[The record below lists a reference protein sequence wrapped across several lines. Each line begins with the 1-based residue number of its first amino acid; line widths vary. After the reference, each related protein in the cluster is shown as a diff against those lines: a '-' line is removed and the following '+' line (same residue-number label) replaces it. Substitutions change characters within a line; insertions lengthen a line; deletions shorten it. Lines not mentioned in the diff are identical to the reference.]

1 MKHFTSETL
10 GALGKQE
17 RVNLINSVSGY
28 KPANLIGTISAA
40 KQTNLA
46 IFSSVVHLGTNPP
59 LFGFITR
66 PTTEVPRHTY
76 ENIKETGV
84 YTINHVHESFIEKA
98 HYTSAKFD
106 RETSEFAACHLTE
119 EYLENF
125 AAPFV
130 RESAVKFGLRFV
142 EEIPIKLNGTIL
154 IIGEL
159 EHLILP
165 ENVLQTDGSTDLNSA
180 GDVCISGL
188 DSYHKVEKAVRF
200 PFARP
205 NNVPEFETKQVNF
218 TTE

>member
-1 MKHFTSETL
+1 MKHYTAKEL
-10 GALGKQE
+10 GGLEKYT
-17 RVNLINSVSGY
+17 RINLINTISGY
-28 KPANLIGTISAA
+28 KPANLIGTISEN

-46 IFSSVVHLGTNPP
+46 IFSSVLHLGTNPP

-66 PTTEVPRHTY
+66 PPTEVPRHTY

-84 YTINHVHESFIEKA
+84 YTINHIHESFIENA

-106 RETSEFAACHLTE
+106 RGTSEFAACRLTE
-119 EYLENF
+119 EYVENF

-130 RESAVKFGLRFV
+130 KESVIKLGLKFV
-142 EEIPIKLNGTIL
+142 EEVPIKLNGTIL

-159 EHLILP
+159 EHLLLP
-165 ENVLQTDGSTDLNSA
+165 ENALPEDGNLDLNAA

-188 DSYHKVEKAVRF
+188 DGYHAVEKAVRF

-205 NNVPEFETKQVNF
+205 KNVPEFKTPPE
-218 TTE
+218 

>member
-17 RVNLINSVSGY
+17 RVNLINSISGY

-66 PTTEVPRHTY
+66 PTADVIRHTY
-76 ENIKETGV
+76 ENLKEIGV

-130 RESAVKFGLRFV
+130 RESAVKLGLRLV

-165 ENVLQTDGSTDLNSA
+165 EDVLQIDGSTDLNRA

-188 DSYHKVEKAVRF
+188 DGYHKVEKAVRF

-205 NNVPEFETKQVNF
+205 NNVPEFVTNQKTN
-218 TTE
+218 

>member
-1 MKHFTSETL
+1 MKHFTKENL
-10 GALGKQE
+10 GELDKLA
-17 RVNLINSVSGY
+17 RVNLINSISGY
-28 KPANLIGTISAA
+28 KPANLIGTVSAA

-59 LFGFITR
+59 LFGFVTR

-76 ENIKETGV
+76 ENIKEIGV
-84 YTINHVHESFIEKA
+84 YTINHVHESFVERA

-106 RETSEFAACHLTE
+106 RETSEFAACQLTE
-119 EYLENF
+119 EYLDDF

-130 RESAVKFGLRFV
+130 RESAVKLGLRFV

-165 ENVLQTDGSTDLNSA
+165 ENVLQTDGSVDLNSA

-188 DSYHKVEKAVRF
+188 DGYHAVEKAVRF
-200 PFARP
+200 PFAKP
-205 NNVPEFETKQVNF
+205 NNVPKFEIN
-218 TTE
+218 

>member
-1 MKHFTSETL
+1 MKHYTKKTL
-10 GALGKQE
+10 DELEKLA
-17 RVNLINSVSGY
+17 RVNLINSISGY
-28 KPANLIGTISAA
+28 KPANLIGTISAN

-66 PTTEVPRHTY
+66 PPTDAARHTY
-76 ENIKETGV
+76 ENIKEIGV
-84 YTINHVHESFIEKA
+84 YTINHAHKSFVEKA

-106 RETSEFAACHLTE
+106 RETSEFAACGLTE
-119 EYLENF
+119 EYLESF

-130 RESAVKFGLRFV
+130 RESRIKLGLRFV

-154 IIGEL
+154 VIGEL

-165 ENVLQTDGSTDLNSA
+165 ENVVQADGNIDLNAA
-180 GDVCISGL
+180 GDACVSGL
-188 DSYHKVEKAVRF
+188 DGYHEVGKAVRF

-205 NNVPEFETKQVNF
+205 DNVPEFKAD
-218 TTE
+218 

>member
-1 MKHFTSETL
+1 MRHFTAKEL
-10 GALGKQE
+10 GGLEKLE
-17 RVNLINSVSGY
+17 RVNLINTISGY
-28 KPANLIGTISAA
+28 KPANLIGTISADG
-40 KQTNLA
+40 QTNLA

-66 PTTEVPRHTY
+66 PPTEVPSHTY
-76 ENIKETGV
+76 ENLKEVGV
-84 YTINHVHESFIEKA
+84 YTINHVHQTFIENA

-106 RETSEFAACHLTE
+106 RETSEFAACNLTE
-119 EYLENF
+119 EYLEDF

-130 RESAVKFGLRFV
+130 RESQIKLGLRFV

-165 ENVLQTDGSTDLNSA
+165 ENVLDLDGNVDLNAA
-180 GDVCISGL
+180 GEVCVSGL
-188 DSYHKVEKAVRF
+188 DGYHPVEKAVRF

-205 NNVPEFETKQVNF
+205 NNVPEFETLQEEKNIL
-218 TTE
+218 

>member
-1 MKHFTSETL
+1 MKHFTKEKL
-10 GALGKQE
+10 DELDKLA
-17 RVNLINSVSGY
+17 RVNLINSISGY

-76 ENIKETGV
+76 ENIREIGV
-84 YTINHVHESFIEKA
+84 YTISHVHESFIEKA

-106 RETSEFAACHLTE
+106 RETSEFAACGLTE

-125 AAPFV
+125 DAPFV
-130 RESAVKFGLRFV
+130 RESQIKLGLRFV
-142 EEIPIKLNGTIL
+142 EEIPIQLNGTIL
-154 IIGEL
+154 IIGKI

-165 ENVLQTDGSTDLNSA
+165 ENILESDGNIDLNAA
-180 GDVCISGL
+180 GEVCVSGL
-188 DSYHKVEKAVRF
+188 DGYHAVEKAVRF

-205 NNVPEFETKQVNF
+205 NNVPDFKQS
-218 TTE
+218 